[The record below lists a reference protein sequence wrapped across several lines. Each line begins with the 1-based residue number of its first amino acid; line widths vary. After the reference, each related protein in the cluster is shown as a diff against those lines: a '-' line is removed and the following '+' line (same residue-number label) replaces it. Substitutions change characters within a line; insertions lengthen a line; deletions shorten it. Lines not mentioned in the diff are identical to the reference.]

1 MVLTQ
6 NIFVEKKV
14 DSGDSS
20 DEEPLSKKAK
30 KLPPTNDEILEL
42 VKELLDGAD
51 LEKITMKSV
60 CKQVNEPLTDEST
73 TELLGGEI
81 VHRFPRG

>member
-1 MVLTQ
+1 MIYTTH
-6 NIFVEKKV
+6 FVFLPEKKV

-30 KLPPTNDEILEL
+30 KSPPTNDEIVEL

-51 LEKITMKSV
+51 LEKITMKAV
-60 CKQVNEPLTDEST
+60 CKQVM
-73 TELLGGEI
+73 
-81 VHRFPRG
+81 